1 MLNPRIE
8 MLTRVDK
15 EMTRTSFVTGT
26 PHGQIESACT
36 STFSLQTRVKPV
48 HVSPYGGVLDL
59 DGEVD
64 LLNIPPNVKQEL
76 LRHLSNFVLDL
87 DKIGGIIEETKP
99 HRALIRRWR
108 KLMFEFEGD
117 VNYALKIVNSKR
129 TKEDGGAEAKQ
140 CLQTLR

>member
-36 STFSLQTRVKPV
+36 STFSLQTRTEPV
-48 HVSPYGGVLDL
+48 HISPYGGVLDL

-64 LLNIPPNVKQEL
+64 LMNITPKIKQEL
-76 LRHLSNFVLDL
+76 LRHLSNFVSDL
-87 DKIGGIIEETKP
+87 EKIGGIIEETNP
-99 HRALIRRWR
+99 YHAVMRRWR
-108 KLMFEFEGD
+108 KLRFEMEGD
-117 VNYALKIVNSKR
+117 VNDALKIINSKR
-129 TKEDGGAEAKQ
+129 TKKGWRAEATQ
-140 CLQTLR
+140 CPQTLW